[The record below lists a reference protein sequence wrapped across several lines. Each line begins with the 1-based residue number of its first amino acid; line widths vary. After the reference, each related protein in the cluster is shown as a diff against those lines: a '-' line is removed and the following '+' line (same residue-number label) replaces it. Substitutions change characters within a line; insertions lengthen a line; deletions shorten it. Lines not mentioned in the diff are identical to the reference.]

1 MSISIANAVPGLACP
16 AEKPLPQS
24 ENAGKMPITG
34 RIATVTPRNSDV
46 TFDVKN
52 VSQLFHATH
61 FETLNETRNRQEDST
76 MKGSAIKTAG
86 GCRLSELYN

>member
-1 MSISIANAVPGLACP
+1 MSISIANAVPGLSCQ
-16 AEKPLPQS
+16 AEKPLLPS
-24 ENAGKMPITG
+24 ENTGKMPITR
-34 RIATVTPRNSDV
+34 RIAAVTPRNSDV

-61 FETLNETRNRQEDST
+61 FETLNETCNRQEEST